1 MNVINNDTSLHH
13 LYESPN
19 PIEREMMIDSSPLF
33 SSTAVTAPQF
43 PPERLQG
50 TLNILCDVA
59 VGEQCGKRVGGF
71 QKLHVQEKRLK
82 IGKKTSSSETDT
94 TMLLERLRALG
105 GGFPMPRFTG
115 VVRTEE
121 TARRSDIEQQL
132 QLLSNSKIGSF
143 PMPPAKNQK
152 VNLEPTS
159 LYSFRLLWENTRPEF
174 REEILSRRLERGDVE
189 ICKYLK

>member
-1 MNVINNDTSLHH
+1 MNNNTTFHPLSDSHNIT
-13 LYESPN
+13 
-19 PIEREMMIDSSPLF
+19 EREMMIDSSPLF
-33 SSTAVTAPQF
+33 SSTTAVETVQQF

-59 VGEQCGKRVGGF
+59 VGEQLGKRVGDSH
-71 QKLHVQEKRLK
+71 KLQGQEKRLK
-82 IGKKTSSSETDT
+82 TGGKTLSSETDT
-94 TMLLERLRALG
+94 AMLLERIRSLG

-115 VVRTEE
+115 ALKTEQA
-121 TARRSDIEQQL
+121 TRDIMEQQL
-132 QLLSNSKIGSF
+132 QLLSNSNIGSF

-174 REEILSRRLERGDVE
+174 REEILSRRLERGDVQ
-189 ICKYLK
+189 ICNY